1 MLSVSHDQ
9 FKSDTGKG
17 RLLYVGKHKHFKL
30 RKNLCFRSHRIAFR
44 LFLL

>member
-17 RLLYVGKHKHFKL
+17 RLLYVGKHKHIYYTTRYTGK
-30 RKNLCFRSHRIAFR
+30 SIANA
-44 LFLL
+44 FL